1 VIDVLIADD
10 QALIRSGLRSI
21 LDREPDMQ
29 VVGEAGDGRTAVQLT
44 GELRP
49 DVVLMDI
56 RMPGLD
62 GLAATREIVAG
73 GPTAPKIVI
82 ITTFELDEYI
92 YGALK
97 AGASG
102 FILKDAESDELVAA
116 VRAVHR
122 GNAMLS
128 PSVTRHLI
136 ESYVSAP
143 ARPAESLPA
152 LTQRENDVLRAMA
165 AGLSNAEIGGQLF
178 LSEATIKT
186 HVTSI
191 LNKLRVRDRL
201 QAVVL
206 AYETGLVSP
215 GRR

>member
-1 VIDVLIADD
+1 MINVLIADD
-10 QALIRSGLRSI
+10 QSLIRSGLRAI
-21 LDREPDMQ
+21 LDREPDIA
-29 VVGEAGDGRTAVQLT
+29 VVGEAGDGRTAVRLAS
-44 GELRP
+44 ELRP

-62 GLAATREIVAG
+62 GLAATREI
-73 GPTAPKIVI
+73 TAADATRPKVVI
-82 ITTFELDEYI
+82 ITTFEVDEYI

-102 FILKDAESDELVAA
+102 FILKDAESEELVHA
-116 VRAVHR
+116 VRSAYD

-128 PSVTRHLI
+128 PSVTRHVI
-136 ESYVSAP
+136 EAYVASPPPEP
-143 ARPAESLPA
+143 AALPQ
-152 LTQRENDVLRAMA
+152 LTARETDVLRAMA
-165 AGLSNAEIGGQLF
+165 GGLSNAEIGQRLF

-191 LNKLRVRDRL
+191 LNKLQVRDRL

-206 AYETGLVSP
+206 AYESGLVSP
-215 GRR
+215 RRR